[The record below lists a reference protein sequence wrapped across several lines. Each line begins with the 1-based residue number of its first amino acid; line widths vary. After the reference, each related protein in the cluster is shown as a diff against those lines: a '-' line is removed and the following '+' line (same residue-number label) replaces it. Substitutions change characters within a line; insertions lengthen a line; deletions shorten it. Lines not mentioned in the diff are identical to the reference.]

1 MQYFSEI
8 IIDKSLNILSGGM
21 SLVMS
26 APGSYVAPE
35 ERERRIREVAN
46 RLDEEQVDPET
57 ASQTKRENS
66 NIKQDLTVEFL
77 KFIKISERCE
87 MDRAI
92 LEAVVYK
99 DIAEEIHTALK
110 KFDNVA
116 TW

>member
-1 MQYFSEI
+1 
-8 IIDKSLNILSGGM
+8 
-21 SLVMS
+21 
-26 APGSYVAPE
+26 
-35 ERERRIREVAN
+35 
-46 RLDEEQVDPET
+46 
-57 ASQTKRENS
+57 
-66 NIKQDLTVEFL
+66 LTQEFL
-77 KFIKISERCE
+77 KFIKISEECE